1 MNIKGLLNKYK
12 HSSVQIKAALWFAA
26 CSILQKG
33 ISFIVV
39 PIFTRVLTTEQYGT
53 YSLYLSWL
61 QILTI
66 ITSLYLYYGV
76 FTNGMNNYDTDRDR
90 YISSMQGLT
99 LSITAV
105 VFIVFLV
112 TQNTWSS
119 VLGLAPHL
127 IFLMFIEMAVTPAL
141 SFWSGRQRFEYKYRK
156 LVIVTLG
163 KSIVNPILGL
173 IMVSLA
179 EDKATARILSVVIVE
194 VCFCGIIMIYQFL
207 KGKRW
212 FDAKYWKFA
221 LGMAIPL
228 LPHYLSGMILNKGDQ
243 IMISKMVSTSAV
255 AFYSVAYNIGMLVQI
270 FTNAI
275 SNSFTPWIYQRI
287 KVDKYEKIPETI
299 NFLMLLVAAISL
311 CLMLL
316 SPELVLLFGS
326 SGYASA
332 AYVIPP
338 VAASVFFIFLYNI
351 LATPQFYFEKTS
363 FLMVS
368 SILAAIINLGLNYI
382 FIKQYGYVAAGYTTL
397 VCYVL
402 YSIGHAIVS
411 RRVMKEFMPGKTLFD
426 YRCVIGLSIFV
437 ISAGIGCNFFFD
449 YKIVRYGIL
458 VILGIIAFVKRE
470 LLMSSIIGLNK

>member
-1 MNIKGLLNKYK
+1 MNFIKKYK
-12 HSSVQIKAALWFAA
+12 SISVQARAAIWFSA

-39 PIFTRVLTTEQYGT
+39 PIFTRILTTEQYGT

-76 FTNGMNNYDTDRDR
+76 FTNGMNKYDTDRDR

-99 LSITAV
+99 LTITA
-105 VFIVFLV
+105 IVFVIFFV
-112 TQNTWSS
+112 TQNAWSDI
-119 VLGLAPHL
+119 LGLAPHL
-127 IFLMFIEMAVTPAL
+127 IFLMFVEMAVTPAL

-156 LVIVTLG
+156 LVIVTLC

-194 VCFCGIIMIYQFL
+194 VCFCGVIMIYQFL
-207 KGKRW
+207 KGKCW
-212 FDAKYWKFA
+212 IDKKYWKFA

-287 KVDKYEKIPETI
+287 KADKYEKIPETI

-311 CLMLL
+311 GLMLL

-368 SILAAIINLGLNYI
+368 SILAAVVNLGLNFI

-411 RRVMKEFMPGKTLFD
+411 RKVMKKFIPDKTLFD
-426 YRCVIGLSIFV
+426 YKCVVGLSVLV
-437 ISAGIGCNFFFD
+437 ILAGVGCNFLFD
-449 YKIVRYGIL
+449 YKIVRYGLL
-458 VILGIIAFVKRE
+458 VVFGIAAFVKRE
-470 LLMSSIIGLNK
+470 LLMSSIIGLKKK